1 MILIFLGLAVILGF
15 IFSLGPTLLVSKLK
29 TRLRVSVE
37 SRTTIKK
44 KKDELEKLE
53 HEDVDTFMEMIK
65 SLRGTLKKQEQKE
78 ETEQFSQT
86 SDGKGKQAGTEGFRY
101 QRGKLLKLKYPN
113 APEYSI
119 APLILMFCLEVAHM
133 KARQT

>member
-1 MILIFLGLAVILGF
+1 MTISGFGDVYILCDSAGKVISVILIFLGLAVILGF
-15 IFSLGPTLLVSKLK
+15 IFILGATLLVSKLK
-29 TRLRVSVE
+29 TRLRLSVE
-37 SRTTIKK
+37 SRPTIKK

-86 SDGKGKQAGTEGFRY
+86 SDGKGKQAGTEGFR
-101 QRGKLLKLKYPN
+101 
-113 APEYSI
+113 
-119 APLILMFCLEVAHM
+119 
-133 KARQT
+133 

>member
-1 MILIFLGLAVILGF
+1 VVAWFAVTTMTISGFGDVYILCDSAGKVISVILIFLGLAVILGF
-15 IFSLGPTLLVSKLK
+15 IFILGATLLVSKLK
-29 TRLRVSVE
+29 TRLRLSVE
-37 SRTTIKK
+37 SRPTIKK

-86 SDGKGKQAGTEGFRY
+86 SDGKGKQAGTEGFR
-101 QRGKLLKLKYPN
+101 
-113 APEYSI
+113 
-119 APLILMFCLEVAHM
+119 
-133 KARQT
+133 

>member
-1 MILIFLGLAVILGF
+1 MVAWFAVTTMTISGFGDVYILCDSAGKVISVILIFLGLAVILGF
-15 IFSLGPTLLVSKLK
+15 IFILGATLLVSKLK
-29 TRLRVSVE
+29 TRLRLSVE
-37 SRTTIKK
+37 SRPTIKK

-86 SDGKGKQAGTEGFRY
+86 SDGKGKQAGTEGFR
-101 QRGKLLKLKYPN
+101 
-113 APEYSI
+113 
-119 APLILMFCLEVAHM
+119 
-133 KARQT
+133 